1 MRESAIE
8 HRLKQ
13 AVEKWIPDAMCLKF
27 ESPGYTGV
35 PDRLILM
42 PGGVAVFVEL
52 KAPGRKERPRQRYV
66 QDLLRQR
73 GFRVYSS
80 VDSYAKIDKI
90 VEELCNLSLIHTSST
105 V

>member
-1 MRESAIE
+1 MKESAIE
-8 HRLKQ
+8 HRLTQ
-13 AVEKWIPDAMCLKF
+13 AVAKWLPDVLCLKF

-35 PDRLILM
+35 PDRILLM
-42 PGGVAVFVEL
+42 PGGVTVFVEL

-80 VDSYAKIDKI
+80 VDSYEKIDRI
-90 VEELCNLSLIHTSST
+90 VEELCTLIHIHTSST